1 MNLKTVLVVEDN
13 EDIWMAAKTSL
24 RKICHCIWAD
34 SAEKGLEI
42 LKEKTPDAVLMD
54 IQLPQMSGIELT
66 IMLRAMEEF
75 ADLPIIAFTASALP
89 EQKKEALSAGC
100 NIIVSK
106 PFTRNQLVEALM
118 PYLGEKK
125 LPDGK

>member
-1 MNLKTVLVVEDN
+1 MNLKTVLVIEDN

-24 RKICHCIWAD
+24 RKVCHCVWAD

-66 IMLRAMEEF
+66 KMLRTMDEF
-75 ADLPIIAFTASALP
+75 MNLPIIAFTASALP
-89 EQKKEALSAGC
+89 EQKKEALVAGC
-100 NIIVSK
+100 NSIVSK
-106 PFTRNQLVEALM
+106 PFTRSQLVDALA
-118 PYLGEKK
+118 PFLEE
-125 LPDGK
+125 DRVS